1 MKEKQGIAAE
11 IRVPPFWT
19 IGADAHSCGLS
30 KKGDTQRIALSP
42 GAGWGSGSHE
52 TTQLC
57 LQAIALF
64 SPRQAGGFRMLDFGS
79 GSAILSIGAAKLGAR
94 VEGVEIDE
102 AAIENAVDNVR
113 LNGVEGSIRFSRE
126 IQSPAGS
133 CDLVVANILRPVL
146 IQFAPDLVKRLTPRA
161 CSCFRGWSLPTC
173 RSSRSATRNCSEAA
187 SLRSTGEGIG
197 ARWCGGVALD
207 LPESREPV
215 LKKYKR
221 INIEISNVCNLSCS
235 FCPEVHRQKKV
246 MSEDL
251 FRKVLAQ
258 VAPLTEE
265 VCLHLMGEPLGHP
278 RLSEFVDLCAEYG
291 VPINLTS
298 NGTLLNEK
306 RQEILL
312 RPIVRQ
318 VNFSVHSFEANFG
331 ERDVLPYMAKLFAF
345 TRQAFA
351 LRPDLYINYRIWD
364 LTDPCR

>member
-1 MKEKQGIAAE
+1 M
-11 IRVPPFWT
+11 
-19 IGADAHSCGLS
+19 
-30 KKGDTQRIALSP
+30 
-42 GAGWGSGSHE
+42 
-52 TTQLC
+52 
-57 LQAIALF
+57 
-64 SPRQAGGFRMLDFGS
+64 
-79 GSAILSIGAAKLGAR
+79 
-94 VEGVEIDE
+94 
-102 AAIENAVDNVR
+102 
-113 LNGVEGSIRFSRE
+113 
-126 IQSPAGS
+126 
-133 CDLVVANILRPVL
+133 
-146 IQFAPDLVKRLTPRA
+146 
-161 CSCFRGWSLPTC
+161 
-173 RSSRSATRNCSEAA
+173 
-187 SLRSTGEGIG
+187 
-197 ARWCGGVALD
+197 
-207 LPESREPV
+207 PESREPV

-364 LTDPCR
+364 LTDPVSLTATNARIRQAIEQEFGFRLDPGAVDLRRRKGYKVIHRLYLNLDSRFEWPSPSAPFRSEKGFCHALSNHFGIHADGTVVPCCLDKEAVLSLGNCETQPIAEILASSRATRIAQGFARNQCVEDLCQKCDFIKRFDRKTATLA